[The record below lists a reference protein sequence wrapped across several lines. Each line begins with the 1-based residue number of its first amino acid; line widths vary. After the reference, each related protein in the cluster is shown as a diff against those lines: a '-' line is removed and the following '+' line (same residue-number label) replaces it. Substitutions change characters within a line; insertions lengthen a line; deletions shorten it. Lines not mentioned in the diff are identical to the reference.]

1 MDWQGIPFKII
12 DTDSIQNTFL
22 NVSHIPE
29 IVLKTGFSWETL
41 ISGLVAGAIP
51 AIVAIVAM
59 RTNSKNIQAERMHQL
74 ELANKNINMQITA
87 ASRQVWINDLR
98 ESASKLLGEFTS
110 AINSSNALA
119 YEFNEGNQGSDVF
132 NKHYDDHGRSINEL
146 ATLIA
151 KITLLLNPDEDAS
164 RRIIDTLERIKDFVN
179 SKSDNYDKINIDD
192 SELLRSEF
200 RINIYKVIKNEW
212 EKLKGNN
219 S

>member
-12 DTDSIQNTFL
+12 DTDSVQNTFL

-29 IVLKTGFSWETL
+29 IVLKTGFSWDAL

-51 AIVAIVAM
+51 AIVAIAAM
-59 RTNSKNIQAERMHQL
+59 RTNSKNIQAERIHQL

-98 ESASKLLGEFTS
+98 ESASKFLGEFTA
-110 AINSSNALA
+110 AINSNNALA
-119 YEFNEGNQGSDVF
+119 YEFNEGNQGTDVF

-146 ATLIA
+146 AMLIA
-151 KITLLLNPDEDAS
+151 KITLLLNPDEDES
-164 RRIIDTLERIKDFVN
+164 KKVIDVIEKIKNFVN
-179 SKSDNYDKINIDD
+179 SESDDYHNIDIDD
-192 SELLRSEF
+192 SESLRYEF
-200 RINIYKVIKNEW
+200 RVSIYKVIKNEW
-212 EKLKGNN
+212 GKLKGTN

>member
-12 DTDSIQNTFL
+12 DTDSVQNTFL
-22 NVSHIPE
+22 NVNHIPE
-29 IVLKTGFSWETL
+29 IVLKTGFSWDAL

-51 AIVAIVAM
+51 AIVAIAAM
-59 RTNSKNIQAERMHQL
+59 RTNSKNIQAERIHQL

-98 ESASKLLGEFTS
+98 ESASEFLGEFTA
-110 AINSSNALA
+110 AINSNNALA

-146 ATLIA
+146 AMLIA
-151 KITLLLNPDEDAS
+151 KITLLLNPDEEAS
-164 RRIIDTLERIKDFVN
+164 KKVIDVIEKLKEFVN
-179 SKSDNYDKINIDD
+179 SESDDYNNINIDD
-192 SELLRSEF
+192 SESLRYEF
-200 RINIYKVIKNEW
+200 RVSIYKVIKNEW
-212 EKLKGNN
+212 EKLKGTN